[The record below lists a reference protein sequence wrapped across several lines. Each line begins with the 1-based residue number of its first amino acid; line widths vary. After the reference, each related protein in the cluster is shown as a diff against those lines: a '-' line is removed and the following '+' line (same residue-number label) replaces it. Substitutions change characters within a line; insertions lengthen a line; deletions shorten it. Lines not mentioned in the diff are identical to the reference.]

1 MINWKK
7 VNTVLLDMD
16 GTLLDL
22 HFDNYFWQE
31 YLPGEYARSRGLD
44 LITTKYILAPKFQKL
59 AGSLNWYC
67 VDFWSRELSLDI
79 EALKREVAD
88 LICFKPTTIRFLDWL
103 KEHGKRAVLV
113 TNAHPK
119 SLNLKL
125 ECTGLSRYLDKI
137 ISAHDLGLPK
147 ENINFWSALQKTEPF
162 DPAYTLLIDD
172 NLTALKTAQ
181 QYGITHLIAILNPC
195 SKTPHQT
202 TLDFPG
208 ITDFESIIPQKH
220 F

>member
-1 MINWKK
+1 MINWQKI
-7 VNTVLLDMD
+7 NTVLLDMD

-31 YLPGEYARSRGLD
+31 YLPKEYARSRGLD
-44 LITTKYILAPKFQKL
+44 VVTAKHVLAPKFHRL

-67 VDFWSRELSLDI
+67 VDYWSKEFNIDI

-88 LICFKPTTIRFLDWL
+88 RICFKPTTIEFLSWL
-103 KEHGKRAVLV
+103 KEHNKRSVLV

-125 ECTGLSRYLDKI
+125 ERTNLGHYLDRI

-147 ENINFWSALQKTEPF
+147 ENVKFWDKLQKIETF
-162 DPAYTLLIDD
+162 DPASSLLIDD
-172 NLTALKTAQ
+172 NFFALKTAQ
-181 QYGITHLIAILNPC
+181 QFGIAYLLAILNPC
-195 SKTPHQT
+195 SKTAHQT
-202 TLDFPG
+202 TTDFPG
-208 ITDFESIIPQKH
+208 ITDFHEIIP
-220 F
+220 